1 MKKAQSKNLLDRDFN
16 LISFSY
22 VQHPEFFSQIKCE
35 RSSGRFYLFNNLNTI
50 HRILYYLD
58 NIKSFLI

>member
-22 VQHPEFFSQIKCE
+22 VQHSEFLSQIECE
-35 RSSGRFYLFNNLNTI
+35 RSSGRFYLFNNLNTV

>member
-22 VQHPEFFSQIKCE
+22 VQHSQFLSQIECE
-35 RSSGRFYLFNNLNTI
+35 RSSGRFYLFNNLNTV

>member
-22 VQHPEFFSQIKCE
+22 VQHSEFLSQIECE

>member
-22 VQHPEFFSQIKCE
+22 VQHSEFFSQIKCE